1 MIPHNKPT
9 LGEEEE
15 SAALR
20 VVRSGWLAEGPE
32 VKAFEDEFCK
42 YVGLSSG
49 HAVAVSSG
57 TAALFLALWS
67 LGAQGKKVTYPAYAC
82 SALRNAVGMIEGE
95 EHPVDIQ
102 AGTPNIEKK
111 SLQSNSDIKIVP
123 HMFGIP
129 VDLTKINSL
138 ENVIED
144 CAQSLG
150 AKINGQHVGIHGTL
164 GIYSF
169 YATKLM
175 TSGGQGGMI
184 VSKDVS
190 LVEKIRDY
198 REFDYRR
205 DDKKRFNFQMT
216 DLHAAIGR
224 EQLKKLPK
232 FLIRRENIFNKYKK
246 EGLDLL
252 DINHDDSKFLSPVRY
267 RAIMKTKNPSKIIES
282 LDSIGVK
289 AVIPTEDWEL
299 LGNKDSFPNALDLTK
314 ETVSLPIYP
323 SLTDENVDMIITC
336 IKQKL

>member
-1 MIPHNKPT
+1 MIPHNRPT
-9 LGEEEE
+9 LGVEEEL
-15 SAALR
+15 AALR
-20 VVRSGWLAEGPE
+20 VIRSGWLSEGPE
-32 VKAFEDEFCK
+32 VKEFEDEFCK
-42 YVGLSSG
+42 YVGLPSG

-67 LGAQGKKVTYPAYAC
+67 LGAHGKRVIYPAYAC
-82 SALRNAVGMIEGE
+82 SSLRHAVGMIEGE
-95 EHPVDIQ
+95 GYPVDVQ
-102 AGTPNIEKK
+102 VGTPNIKK
-111 SLQSNSDIKIVP
+111 SSIQNNFDIKIVP

-129 VDLTKINSL
+129 VDLAKMDFSTI
-138 ENVIED
+138 IED
-144 CAQSLG
+144 CAQALG
-150 AKINGQHVGIHGTL
+150 AKINGQHVGLHGVL

-184 VSKDVS
+184 ISKDET
-190 LVEKIRDY
+190 LVEQIRDY
-198 REFDYRR
+198 REFDYRK

-224 EQLKKLPK
+224 EQLKKLPN
-232 FLIRRENIFNKYKK
+232 FLARRENIFNRYKQ

-252 DINHDDSKFLSPVRY
+252 DINPDDSKFLSPVRY
-267 RAIMKTKNPSKIIES
+267 RAIMRTKNPSKIIEA

-314 ETVSLPIYP
+314 GTVSLPIYP
-323 SLTDENVDMIITC
+323 SLTDENVDMIIAC